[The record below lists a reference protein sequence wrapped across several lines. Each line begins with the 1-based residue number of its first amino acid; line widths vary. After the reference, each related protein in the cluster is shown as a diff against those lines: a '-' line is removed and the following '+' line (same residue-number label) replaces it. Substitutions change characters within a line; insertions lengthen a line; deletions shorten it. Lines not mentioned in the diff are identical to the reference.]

1 MDFGEI
7 VESGK
12 HEDLLKLD
20 GAYKTL
26 MERQMNNQGGTF
38 PSKNKRQPTRELQK
52 QIKSFLLLQLK
63 LSKHKMI

>member
-1 MDFGEI
+1 MDLGEI

-26 MERQMNNQGGTF
+26 MERQMNNQGGTS
-38 PSKNKRQPTRELQK
+38 PSRKQETTDKRAAETEKIISVTPTKIEET
-52 QIKSFLLLQLK
+52 
-63 LSKHKMI
+63 